1 MNFKTFLPIFLCLLL
16 GGSKLAAQA
25 MNNTDISLNAGKVV
39 WQQRKIDM
47 GEIKFGVP
55 AICNFD
61 VQNISTD
68 TLIIQNVRVGCH
80 CTSVDWTKTPIA
92 PGESGV
98 IKATY
103 DAQKEGPYYKIITV
117 ATNFDPK
124 QPVALTL
131 VGTVLPQPA
140 DQAHPIDKQ

>member
-1 MNFKTFLPIFLCLLL
+1 MTIKAVLPIFLCMLAF
-16 GGSKLAAQA
+16 GSKLAAQA
-25 MNNTDISLNAGKVV
+25 MNNTDISLNAGKVL

-47 GEIKFGVP
+47 GEIKFGIP
-55 AICNFD
+55 ASCNFD
-61 VQNISTD
+61 VQNISSD
-68 TLIIQNVRVGCH
+68 TLILQNVRVGCH
-80 CTSVDWTKTPIA
+80 CTTVEWTKTPIA
-92 PGESGV
+92 PGESGT

-103 DAQKEGPYYKIITV
+103 DALKEGPYYKIITV

-140 DQAHPIDKQ
+140 DQVHPVDKQ